1 MFRVLITRKRP
12 RSQTGGC
19 VSSSCTNQPI
29 AILVHHQIA
38 VFPKYTH
45 YGEITDGVDMR
56 AEVALLS
63 RNIVI
68 EGHMEDMCP
77 EENDNCKQRT
87 FDTYGGHIKVC

>member
-1 MFRVLITRKRP
+1 MTIVTY
-12 RSQTGGC
+12 QT
-19 VSSSCTNQPI
+19 
-29 AILVHHQIA
+29 A

-45 YGEITDGVDMR
+45 YGEVTEGVDMR

-68 EGHMEDMCP
+68 EGQMEDMCP
-77 EENDNCKQRT
+77 ENNGNCKERT